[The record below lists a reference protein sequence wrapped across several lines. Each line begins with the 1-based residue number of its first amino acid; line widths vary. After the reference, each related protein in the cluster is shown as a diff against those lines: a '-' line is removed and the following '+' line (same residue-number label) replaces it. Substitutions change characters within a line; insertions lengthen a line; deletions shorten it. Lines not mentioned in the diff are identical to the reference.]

1 MKNKYLKSLL
11 MVLILLL
18 SITLVGCKGN
28 EGDGGKEDPTPPQ
41 GETVYPVGLNISGG
55 KETYAVGEQ
64 FDVSGLTVT
73 LQFADGTTKDVSSEV
88 VINSDKFNKDA
99 DGTYEIIVSYS
110 TEDYLVKNFYF
121 AVVGTGASSGGNQGD
136 GEDKNFGPGT
146 YELQAEVA
154 LQDYSQSMAVAANT
168 QYCEGFYT
176 IKGTGVKR
184 ANASQF
190 AFELPKA
197 EGAWI
202 EFEVTGTA
210 TVTLVVS
217 STGGSNTSAIAIYDS
232 ESSVV
237 TNNENITAV
246 EGTSQTTLTYVL
258 TTGTYRI
265 LSQAGTTH
273 STRGVRVYSV
283 KVVQ

>member
-11 MVLILLL
+11 VLLTMLL
-18 SITLVGCKGN
+18 SITLVGCKDKDEDN
-28 EGDGGKEDPTPPQ
+28 GDDPTPPA
-41 GETVYPVGLNISGG
+41 GETIFPIGLNISGG
-55 KETYAVGEQ
+55 KEVYAVGEQ
-64 FDVSGLTVT
+64 FDISGLTAT
-73 LQFADGTTKDVSSEV
+73 LQYADGTTKDVSAEVAVNSE
-88 VINSDKFNKDA
+88 KYNKDK
-99 DGTYEIIVSYS
+99 DGTYEIVVTYS
-110 TEDYLVKNFYF
+110 KDNYSVKNFFF

-136 GEDKNFGPGT
+136 GDDKNFGPGT
-146 YELQAEVA
+146 YELLAEVA
-154 LQDYSQSMAVAANT
+154 LQDYEQSMAVAANT
-168 QYCEGFYT
+168 QYCEGFFT
-176 IKGTGVKR
+176 IEGNGVKR
-184 ANASQF
+184 ANASAF

-197 EGAWI
+197 ESAWI

-237 TNNENITAV
+237 VNNENITAV
-246 EGTSQTTLTYVL
+246 EGTTQVTLTYTL
-258 TTGTYRI
+258 PTGTYRI

>member
-11 MVLILLL
+11 VLLILFL
-18 SITLVGCKGN
+18 SITLVGCKKDN
-28 EGDGGKEDPTPPQ
+28 DDDPGKNPPV
-41 GETVYPVGLNISGG
+41 GETVYPVGLNISGF
-55 KETYAVGEQ
+55 KEIYAVGEQ
-64 FDVSGLTVT
+64 LDTSGLIAT
-73 LQFADGTTKDVSSEV
+73 LQYADGKTKDVSTEV
-88 VINSDKFNKDA
+88 EVNSNKYNKDA
-99 DGTYEIIVSYS
+99 DGTYEIIISYS
-110 TEDYLVKNFYF
+110 KENYTVKNFF
-121 AVVGTGASSGGNQGD
+121 LAVVGTGASSGGNQGD
-136 GEDKNFGPGT
+136 GDDKNFGPGT
-146 YELQAEVA
+146 YELLAEVA

-168 QYCEGFYT
+168 QYCEGFFT
-176 IKGTGVKR
+176 IEGNGVKR
-184 ANASQF
+184 ANASAF

-197 EGAWI
+197 ESAWI

-217 STGGSNTSAIAIYDS
+217 STGSSNTSAIAIYDS

-237 TNNENITAV
+237 VNNENITAV
-246 EGTSQTTLTYVL
+246 EGTTQVTLTYTL
-258 TTGTYRI
+258 PTGTYRI